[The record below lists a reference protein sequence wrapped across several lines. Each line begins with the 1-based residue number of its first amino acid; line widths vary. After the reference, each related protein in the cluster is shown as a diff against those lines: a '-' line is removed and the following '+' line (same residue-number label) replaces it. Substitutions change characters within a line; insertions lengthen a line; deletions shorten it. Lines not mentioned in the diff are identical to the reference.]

1 MVIQQE
7 DISFAFN
14 HTKFTWCS
22 LNNHK
27 NLKITKDILQIHL
40 KAFNQSIVTVLQENI
55 LCPVYIIFASQWF
68 QVCSTLLLP
77 FLNHII
83 QCIIFKLLSHKLDQ
97 YILYQMDLFCPISR
111 NNVETNRNNYYQQW
125 CIPKLSRLWFP
136 FLVHNF
142 ESRYVDYM

>member
-68 QVCSTLLLP
+68 QVCSTPLQP

-111 NNVETNRNNYYQQW
+111 KMLKQTETTIINNDAYPNFPDYD
-125 CIPKLSRLWFP
+125 FP
-136 FLVHNF
+136 F
-142 ESRYVDYM
+142 

>member
-68 QVCSTLLLP
+68 QVCSTPLQP

-83 QCIIFKLLSHKLDQ
+83 QCIIFKLFSHKLDQ
-97 YILYQMDLFCPISR
+97 YILYQRDLFCPISR
-111 NNVETNRNNYYQQW
+111 KMLKQTETTIINNDAYPNFPDYD
-125 CIPKLSRLWFP
+125 FP
-136 FLVHNF
+136 F
-142 ESRYVDYM
+142 

>member
-68 QVCSTLLLP
+68 QVCSTPLQP

-97 YILYQMDLFCPISR
+97 YILYQRDLFCPISR
-111 NNVETNRNNYYQQW
+111 KMLKQTETTIINNDAYPNFPDYD
-125 CIPKLSRLWFP
+125 FP
-136 FLVHNF
+136 F
-142 ESRYVDYM
+142 

>member
-27 NLKITKDILQIHL
+27 NLKLTKDIFQIHL

-68 QVCSTLLLP
+68 QVCSTHLLP

-97 YILYQMDLFCPISR
+97 YILYQRDLFCPISR
-111 NNVETNRNNYYQQW
+111 KMLKQTETTIINNDAYPNFPDYD
-125 CIPKLSRLWFP
+125 FP
-136 FLVHNF
+136 F
-142 ESRYVDYM
+142 

>member
-97 YILYQMDLFCPISR
+97 YILYQRDLFCPISR
-111 NNVETNRNNYYQQW
+111 KMLKQTETTIINNDAYPN
-125 CIPKLSRLWFP
+125 FP
-136 FLVHNF
+136 
-142 ESRYVDYM
+142 DYDLPF

>member
-68 QVCSTLLLP
+68 QVCSTPLQP

-83 QCIIFKLLSHKLDQ
+83 QCIIFKLFSHKLDQ
-97 YILYQMDLFCPISR
+97 YTLYQRDLFCPISR
-111 NNVETNRNNYYQQW
+111 KMLKQTETTIINNDAYPHFPDYD
-125 CIPKLSRLWFP
+125 FP
-136 FLVHNF
+136 F
-142 ESRYVDYM
+142 

>member
-68 QVCSTLLLP
+68 QVCSTPLQP

-83 QCIIFKLLSHKLDQ
+83 QCIIFKLFSHKLDQ

-111 NNVETNRNNYYQQW
+111 KMLKQTETTIINNDAYPNFPDYD
-125 CIPKLSRLWFP
+125 FP
-136 FLVHNF
+136 F
-142 ESRYVDYM
+142 

>member
-27 NLKITKDILQIHL
+27 NLKLTKDIFQIHL

-97 YILYQMDLFCPISR
+97 YILYQRDLFCPISR
-111 NNVETNRNNYYQQW
+111 KMLKQTETTIINNDAYPNFPDYD
-125 CIPKLSRLWFP
+125 FP
-136 FLVHNF
+136 F
-142 ESRYVDYM
+142 